1 MKSLFGT
8 VIVKEELVN
17 NFNKDGKMAAINLT
31 KEALES
37 TLANNDIVL
46 LDFWASWCGPCKMF
60 GPIFEKASD
69 AYPEIT
75 FAKVNTE
82 EEPELSAMFGVS
94 SIPTLAI
101 FRENILVYKQPG
113 MVPQEGLADLIKQVQ
128 ALDMEEVRA
137 KAQEMK

>member
-1 MKSLFGT
+1 
-8 VIVKEELVN
+8 
-17 NFNKDGKMAAINLT
+17 MAAINLT
-31 KEALES
+31 KDALET
-37 TLANNDIVL
+37 TLENNEIVL

-60 GPIFEKASD
+60 GPIFEKTSE
-69 AYPEIT
+69 AYPEIA

-82 EEPELSAMFGVS
+82 EEPELSGMFGIT

-113 MVPQEGLADLIKQVQ
+113 MVPEEGLKDLIKQVQ

-137 KAQEMK
+137 KAKEMTQ